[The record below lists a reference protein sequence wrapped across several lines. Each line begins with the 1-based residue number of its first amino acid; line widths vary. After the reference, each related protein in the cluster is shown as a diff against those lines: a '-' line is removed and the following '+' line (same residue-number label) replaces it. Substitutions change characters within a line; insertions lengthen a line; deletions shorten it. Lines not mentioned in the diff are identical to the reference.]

1 MSIPAITPAGGLPP
15 INQLLQSLRGS
26 INVAGTQGPSG
37 SFSQMLVDGLDSVNS
52 KLVEADKMVK
62 AFAVDDSIPVH
73 EVTFAL
79 AQAKLSLEL
88 MLQVKARILE
98 GYQQLMNMQL

>member
-1 MSIPAITPAGGLPP
+1 MSIPAIIPVGGLPP
-15 INQLLQSLRGS
+15 IDQLMQNLQGS
-26 INVAGTQGPSG
+26 INVAGVQGPAG
-37 SFSQMLVDGLDSVNS
+37 SFAQMLTDGLDSVNS

-73 EVTFAL
+73 QVTFAL
-79 AQAKLSLEL
+79 AQARLSLEL
-88 MLQVKARILE
+88 MLQVKGRLLE